1 MASPSIQ
8 DWEEAITRTGALG
21 LFGVGE
27 VIMGP
32 LDACAVTLLT
42 LRRPASLVVRLT
54 LENGEGPVDLL
65 NEHQASKPVR
75 QRHP

>member
-8 DWEEAITRTGALG
+8 DWEEAMIRTGA
-21 LFGVGE
+21 FGFWVGE

-32 LDACAVTLLT
+32 LDACAATLLT

-54 LENGEGPVDLL
+54 LEEGEGSVDLL
-65 NEHQASKPVR
+65 DEHQASKPVR
-75 QRHP
+75 QCHP